1 MAELNFQYFKSSV
14 EESGKLTG
22 HFLIESLE
30 AGQWLTI
37 GNALC
42 RVLLSNLE
50 GTAITGI
57 KIPGVAHEF
66 STIPNVREDVLE
78 IFLNLKQIVLK
89 SEKQVPIFGKVSING
104 PGVITASSIK
114 FDDEDIEIVNPN
126 QYIAS
131 FSGDDT
137 LTFDIKV
144 EKGIGYQFAEQA
156 NTNDNMDFLA
166 IDAVF
171 MPVLKV
177 NYKISDLKKYALNV
191 EDPEIKIRQAT
202 ESALRHVVG
211 ENVMD
216 DLLTSGAAAISSG
229 ILLRLEEYLDIYD
242 AGIAVQQV
250 NIEQRQ
256 PPAEVIDSFRDVVAA
271 REDKERL
278 RNEAEKYALSIVP
291 QARGE
296 AQRQLQD
303 AEAYKEKVIAVAEGE
318 ADRFTALLTEYQKAP
333 EVTRERLY
341 IDTLEEVMSSSTK
354 VMIDVEGGNNLLY
367 LPLDQL
373 MKKEE
378 EDDE

>member
-1 MAELNFQYFKSSV
+1 MTELNFQYFKSSV

-22 HFLIESLE
+22 HFLLQSLE
-30 AGQWLTI
+30 AGQGLTI
-37 GNALC
+37 GNALR

-89 SEKQVPIFGKVSING
+89 SEKQTPIFGTVTIEG

-131 FSGDDT
+131 FSGEDT

-156 NTNDNMDFLA
+156 NSNDNIDFLS

-177 NYKISDLKKYALNV
+177 NYKINNVYLGYSKTTESLILEITTNGSVSPEKALSEAAKKLMTWFSFLTSEQNLAPQKEVEVEPIAQNDVILIEELQLPVRAYNCLKRAGINSVDDLVNYSQ
-191 EDPEIKIRQAT
+191 EEIREIKNF
-202 ESALRHVVG
+202 G
-211 ENVMD
+211 KK
-216 DLLTSGAAAISSG
+216 SSQEVFQV
-229 ILLRLEEYLDIYD
+229 LKDKFDI
-242 AGIAVQQV
+242 V
-250 NIEQRQ
+250 
-256 PPAEVIDSFRDVVAA
+256 
-271 REDKERL
+271 
-278 RNEAEKYALSIVP
+278 
-291 QARGE
+291 
-296 AQRQLQD
+296 
-303 AEAYKEKVIAVAEGE
+303 
-318 ADRFTALLTEYQKAP
+318 
-333 EVTRERLY
+333 
-341 IDTLEEVMSSSTK
+341 
-354 VMIDVEGGNNLLY
+354 
-367 LPLDQL
+367 LPSLNS
-373 MKKEE
+373 
-378 EDDE
+378 